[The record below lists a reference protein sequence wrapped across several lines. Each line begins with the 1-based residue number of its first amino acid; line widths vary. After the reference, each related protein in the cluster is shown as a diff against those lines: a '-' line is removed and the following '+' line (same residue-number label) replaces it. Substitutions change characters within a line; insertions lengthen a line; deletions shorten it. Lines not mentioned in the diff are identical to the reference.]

1 MSPTPTDK
9 PPKAAPPV
17 ADADDD
23 LDALDNFGPY
33 EGSESDAPQGTV
45 MASIPVFLNDDEP
58 QPAPRDRAASMA
70 SLELAPLPP
79 TVRATL
85 EFEDGA
91 GAPFGVSKT
100 VTVIG
105 RAGGAADLVLPWNEE
120 ASRQHCA
127 LLFSAGAFFLE
138 DLRSSNGTFV
148 NENPVE
154 RVRIRSGDKIR
165 IGTQVLVL
173 RYKL

>member
-1 MSPTPTDK
+1 MSPTPSDK

-17 ADADDD
+17 VTETDDD

-33 EGSESDAPQGTV
+33 EGQEEPHQGTV
-45 MASIPVFLNDDEP
+45 VASIPVFLNDDEP
-58 QPAPRDRAASMA
+58 HVAREKGASMA
-70 SLELAPLPP
+70 SMEIAPLPP
-79 TVRATL
+79 GIRASL
-85 EFEDGA
+85 EFEDASGPA
-91 GAPFGVSKT
+91 FQLSKT
-100 VTVIG
+100 VTMIG

-127 LLFSAGAFFLE
+127 LLFAAGAFFLE

-165 IGTQVLVL
+165 IGTQVLVFQ
-173 RYKL
+173 YKL